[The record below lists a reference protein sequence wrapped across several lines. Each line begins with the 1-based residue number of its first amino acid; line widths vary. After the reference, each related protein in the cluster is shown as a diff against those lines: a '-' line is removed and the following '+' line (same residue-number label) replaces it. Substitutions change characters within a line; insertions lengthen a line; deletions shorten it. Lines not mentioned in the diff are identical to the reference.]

1 MSIVNSVDSVVLCQY
16 LVVNGISLQLSEITY
31 LNGENC
37 VNTTAVPLWTQTFNL
52 KVVNSTLVSTSGGES
67 YAVYTIPLLPFL
79 LLVIKKP
86 FPLILFS
93 HHYVFKMVSIH
104 FFFSS
109 PCRIP
114 SSQSHLL
121 MTPTVT
127 CLEYSATRPALIQRL
142 CTCAHMSVCLGCSL

>member
-52 KVVNSTLVSTSGGES
+52 KVVNNTLVSTSGGES

-79 LLVIKKP
+79 LLVIKKL
-86 FPLILFS
+86 FP
-93 HHYVFKMVSIH
+93 
-104 FFFSS
+104 
-109 PCRIP
+109 P
-114 SSQSHLL
+114 
-121 MTPTVT
+121 
-127 CLEYSATRPALIQRL
+127 
-142 CTCAHMSVCLGCSL
+142 